1 MNLFKYTLALA
12 VAAGITFGGLKVAH
26 GELVFED
33 DLSSSDE
40 AIEEVEQPKASS
52 RVKERENLTKSEMM
66 RRQRLREELKNED
79 LLTTKLEELRLQD
92 EVRRTK
98 EILGSGINKEEAVV
112 EPVKEERI
120 GSAAQPM
127 APGENPQ
134 LTAVGLNGAPAAP
147 NAMTAEA
154 ELPADDEDKTS
165 RISIMP
171 RGGMSGIA
179 GSMYDMES
187 KYSFGLTLS
196 ADVGDHVAF
205 TAGYTYSAYSVG
217 AGSTLAYYNPQ
228 YMKRIEFNDNVID
241 LGARGHLFGIKSK
254 VRPFAGGGF
263 AYRKGYVNYD
273 SETRNRIRQYEAY
286 GAQDV
291 DISGFSS
298 YLELGVEFKLTKA
311 ISVVGLGRYFHLLS
325 YRQSSQVNPNAF
337 YGGNAY
343 NPYYGAA
350 AVGPYSYS
358 PYSYNDGSRERAGED
373 LAKSNFFQIMA
384 GVSIN
389 F

>member
-1 MNLFKYTLALA
+1 MNLLKYSVALA
-12 VAAGITFGGLKVAH
+12 IAAGITFSGVKAAH

-33 DLSSSDE
+33 DLNSSEESV
-40 AIEEVEQPKASS
+40 EVEQPQTSKS

-92 EVRRTK
+92 EVRRTN
-98 EILGSGINKEEAVV
+98 EILGSGINKQEVVV

-120 GSAAQPM
+120 GSAAMQPVA
-127 APGENPQ
+127 APGTNPQ
-134 LTAVGLNGAPAAP
+134 LAAVGLNGAP
-147 NAMTAEA
+147 NALTADA
-154 ELPADDEDKTS
+154 EVSAEDEDKNS

-187 KYSFGLTLS
+187 RYSFGLTLS
-196 ADVGDHVAF
+196 ADIGDHLAF
-205 TAGYTYSAYSVG
+205 TAGYTYSAYSIG
-217 AGSTLAYYNPQ
+217 AGSTLAFMNPQ
-228 YMKRIEFNDNVID
+228 FMKRIELNDNVID

-254 VRPFAGGGF
+254 VRPFVGGGF
-263 AYRKGYVNYD
+263 AYRRGYVNYD
-273 SETRNRIRQYEAY
+273 SDTRNRIRQYEAY

-325 YRQSSQVNPNAF
+325 FRQSSQVNPNAF
-337 YGGNAY
+337 YSGNAY

-350 AVGPYSYS
+350 TAGPMGFS
-358 PYSYNDGSRERAGED
+358 PFGYNDGSRERAGED
-373 LAKSNFFQIMA
+373 LARSNFFQIMA
-384 GVSIN
+384 GVSVS